1 MCQKLLSWRKTQRY
15 RIRHPKVSCKKSA
28 FKNFTKT
35 PGKHLSWS
43 LFLIKFQ
50 ISGLRLF
57 LRKIFSTGV
66 FMLIFA
72 KFLRTPFL
80 NNTSRGCFWRWTK
93 QNKTTTHYML
103 IEQLLSL
110 TNLLWITLAARQNG
124 QVITI
129 FYSNQ
134 NVKWGKNKWIISFLY
149 SFKKGKFSL
158 EDGAKASNA
167 LPQLC
172 HWC

>member
-1 MCQKLLSWRKTQRY
+1 M
-15 RIRHPKVSCKKSA
+15 SCKKSV

-35 PGKHLSWS
+35 PGKHLYWS

-50 ISGLRLF
+50 ISGLQLF

-80 NNTSRGCFWRWTK
+80 NNTSCGCFWRWTK

-124 QVITI
+124 HVITI

-134 NVKWGKNKWIISFLY
+134 NVKWGKNKWIFHFCIPLKRASFLLRMVQRHPMHPLSY
-149 SFKKGKFSL
+149 TTDVKKKKESS
-158 EDGAKASNA
+158 KK
-167 LPQLC
+167 
-172 HWC
+172 